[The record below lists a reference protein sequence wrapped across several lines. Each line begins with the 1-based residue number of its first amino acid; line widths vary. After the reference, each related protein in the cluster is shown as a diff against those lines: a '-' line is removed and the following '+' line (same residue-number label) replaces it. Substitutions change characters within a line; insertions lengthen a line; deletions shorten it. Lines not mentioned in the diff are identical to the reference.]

1 MGAVKGEAIE
11 APSIFGSGCR
21 EAGPM
26 SREGRGPIRLSR
38 PRIQPPPPPSRSPCK
53 NNRKGR
59 ISLEP

>member
-11 APSIFGSGCR
+11 LPPFLDPAAAN
-21 EAGPM
+21 AGPM

-38 PRIQPPPPPSRSPCK
+38 PRIPPPPPPPPQGCK